1 MLRDRLSRCDRST
14 TWRVVEQ
21 IPLQFNA
28 FHPQGMVVS
37 GHRIYLSSVEIR
49 EPTRRLAVP
58 IDGLDRTPGE
68 GVGHLFLVDRSGTLV
83 ADVVLGEDDCYHP
96 GGIDHDGAAVW
107 VPVAEYR
114 PDSRAVI
121 YRVCAEDLTVQRR
134 FVVAD
139 HIGGVLCDIETGTL
153 AGQSWA
159 SRRFYRWA
167 SDGSLHHVEA
177 NPSHYVDYQDGQYL
191 VDGVALCSGIAEL
204 PLPSG
209 QPGWY
214 ELGGLAL
221 VDVRECR
228 IHREWPVSLWSPRGH
243 VLTRNPVWAEPTE
256 IGLRLYAAP
265 DDTDDQGGTTIYVLE
280 AVLS

>member
-37 GHRIYLSSVEIR
+37 GDRIYLSSVEIR

-68 GVGHLFLVDRSGTLV
+68 GVGHLFVVDRSGTLV

-191 VDGVALCSGIAEL
+191 VDVWRCAAASPNCLCHQDNPVGMSWV
-204 PLPSG
+204 
-209 QPGWY
+209 GW
-214 ELGGLAL
+214 
-221 VDVRECR
+221 
-228 IHREWPVSLWSPRGH
+228 LWSTCVSAGF
-243 VLTRNPVWAEPTE
+243 
-256 IGLRLYAAP
+256 IGSGRCRFGRP
-265 DDTDDQGGTTIYVLE
+265 EDTC
-280 AVLS
+280 